1 MCKVLMSINPQ
12 HVDNILSGEK
22 KFEFRRTRCKRAVD
36 AILIYSTA
44 PVMQIVGEVEVKE
57 IIEDSPQKV
66 WKRTASAAGIDKA
79 FFDEYYSGKKT
90 AIAYALGKVIQYS
103 EPQLL
108 SDYGIKSAPQSFI
121 YIENLKMPRNV

>member
-22 KFEFRRTRCKRAVD
+22 KFEFRRTHCKRAVD

-57 IIEDSPQKV
+57 IIEDSPEMV

-103 EPQLL
+103 KPQLL

-121 YIENLKMPRNV
+121 YIENPKVLLHI